1 MNQSEIRDHIFEI
14 LHRIAP
20 EADLNGLDPAQ
31 SLRENLDIDSFDFLN
46 VLIALHEKFG
56 VEIPE
61 SDYRQVST
69 LNGMMDYLAKAI
81 RSEPRP

>member
-1 MNQSEIRDHIFEI
+1 MNQTEVRDHIFEI

-20 EADLNGLDPAQ
+20 EADLNRLDPGQ
-31 SLRENLDIDSFDFLN
+31 SLRESLDIDSFDFLN

-69 LNGMMDYLAKAI
+69 LNGMIDYLTSKSSI
-81 RSEPRP
+81 RH